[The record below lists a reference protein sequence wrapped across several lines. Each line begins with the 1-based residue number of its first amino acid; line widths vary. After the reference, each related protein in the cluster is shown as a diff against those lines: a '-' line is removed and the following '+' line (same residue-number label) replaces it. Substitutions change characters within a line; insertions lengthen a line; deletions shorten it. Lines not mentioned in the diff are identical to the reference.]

1 MIAKSVF
8 LRIRVV
14 RMPGAEGFSNIA
26 VILAPL
32 ILIAYE
38 QSNRCACRFSFKD
51 TGQYFDGVGFPT
63 LRHMT

>member
-1 MIAKSVF
+1 
-8 LRIRVV
+8 
-14 RMPGAEGFSNIA
+14 MPGAEGFSNIA